1 MHACIPS
8 SLNFFSPTAAPQT
21 IADTTVPAAE
31 SRSGRTYT
39 SPSLLST
46 VPMTAPNTA
55 GSPGPHH
62 NLP

>member
-21 IADTTVPAAE
+21 IAETTVPAAE

-39 SPSLLST
+39 SPSLPCT
-46 VPMTAPNTA
+46 VPMSAPYPA
-55 GSPGPHH
+55 GYLAPHH

>member
-21 IADTTVPAAE
+21 IAETTVPAAE

-39 SPSLLST
+39 SPSLLCT
-46 VPMTAPNTA
+46 VPMSAPYPA
-55 GSPGPHH
+55 GYPAPHH